1 MIKIAICD
9 DEQRCIDDIKVL
21 LEKHFP
27 KALPFAV
34 REYRSGEQ
42 FLKDMKDRP
51 ADIIFMD
58 IELTDITGIDAISAL
73 KGADINPIVFFV
85 TSHSTYIQ
93 EIFRLQSFQ
102 FLPKPIDEN
111 DFAKDIVRAA
121 NEYVRG
127 HRKLEIKAG
136 GIVKE
141 IAVNDIRCIEVN
153 RKEIKIHTAGEVL
166 SHYGNI
172 AFYENKLK
180 GYPFAKPHKSYL
192 VSLAHIAE
200 IGGDSILLDGM
211 TERVPLTRKFRQDF
225 LRSFNKYVSG
235 ERL

>member
-1 MIKIAICD
+1 MIQIAICD
-9 DEQRCIDDIKVL
+9 DEQSCIDEIEAL

-27 KALPFAV
+27 KTLPFAV
-34 REYRSGEQ
+34 RAYSSGER
-42 FLKDMKDRP
+42 FLEELRGRP
-51 ADIIFMD
+51 AEIIFMD
-58 IELTDITGIDAISAL
+58 IELAGITGIEAIAKL
-73 KGADINPIVFFV
+73 QEEGARPIVFFV

-93 EIFRLQSFQ
+93 EIFRLHSFQ
-102 FLPKPIDEN
+102 FLPKPINEN

-121 NEYVRG
+121 DEYVRG
-127 HRKLEIKAG
+127 HRRLEIKAG

-200 IGGDSILLDGM
+200 IGGDYVLLDGM
-211 TERVPLTRKFRQDF
+211 AERVPLTRKFRQDF
-225 LRSFNKYVSG
+225 LRAFNKYVSG

>member
-21 LEKHFP
+21 LEKYFP

-51 ADIIFMD
+51 ADIVFMD

-111 DFAKDIVRAA
+111 DFTKDIVRAA
-121 NEYVRG
+121 NKYVRG
-127 HRKLEIKAG
+127 HRRLVIKAG

-225 LRSFNKYVSG
+225 LRSFNNYVSG